1 MKHWHPYVGE
11 VFEEI
16 SKDGVTD
23 LLAIALAPHY
33 SRMSIGS
40 YQESVKKA
48 NEEHGGK
55 VNVINVNEWYLNP
68 VFLEKWTQRITGA
81 LEHKFPGKQRKRCL
95 LPLQRAFA
103 PREDSDVG
111 RSVQAPASGNSREAS
126 RKINA
131 RQKAVRVWVPERGS
145 HFRTLA
151 RPRHSGQDQRIE
163 GRRLEEHTGYA
174 DRVCV

>member
-1 MKHWHPYVGE
+1 M
-11 VFEEI
+11 
-16 SKDGVTD
+16 
-23 LLAIALAPHY
+23 
-33 SRMSIGS
+33 
-40 YQESVKKA
+40 
-48 NEEHGGK
+48 
-55 VNVINVNEWYLNP
+55 NVINVNEWYLNP

-81 LEHKFPGKQRKRCL
+81 LEHKFPGKQRRDVFFLFSAHSLPERILTWGGPYQLQL
-95 LPLQRAFA
+95 LETQERLAC
-103 PREDSDVG
+103 
-111 RSVQAPASGNSREAS
+111 
-126 RKINA
+126 KINA